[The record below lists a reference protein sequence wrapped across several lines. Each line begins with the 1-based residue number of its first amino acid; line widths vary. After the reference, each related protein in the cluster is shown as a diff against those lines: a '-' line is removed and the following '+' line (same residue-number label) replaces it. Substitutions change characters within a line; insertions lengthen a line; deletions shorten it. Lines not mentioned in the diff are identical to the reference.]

1 MSAAHLQ
8 NFHHPVNHN
17 KRLAK
22 LIKRKER
29 LLKAAKAEQEW
40 LVNLEQD
47 GIKLNREDSDKCSR
61 LFFEIRELA
70 ADILELESLQLPLEN

>member
-1 MSAAHLQ
+1 MTAAHEL
-8 NFHHPVNHN
+8 NYHHPVNHN

-22 LIKRKER
+22 LIRRKER
-29 LLKAAKAEQEW
+29 LLNAAKAEHLW
-40 LVNLEQD
+40 LCDLEKD

-70 ADILELESLQLPLEN
+70 ADIIELEDLILPEEN